1 MKHLLR
7 FVLILSVLYSVGC
20 APVPVK
26 LDSYSNVAMEIA
38 DSISRFERRF
48 SGTESLSASKDYIS
62 AYLTAAGGSVS
73 VEPEAMDISSTDRVT
88 LYNIVCKFYPDY
100 RQRVLL
106 FANYD
111 QNPKS
116 GDTTDCASGAAL
128 LMSLSHYIAS
138 HDPGVGVD
146 IVLFDGRYA
155 FNRTNGVNAH
165 LRHCLGSQAWAA
177 RHKEET
183 SDYQYGISVS
193 HPATKGTVFAI
204 DGNSNHFASKH
215 FYFARS
221 LAPLFGAEE
230 LFPDVIANPFYGDN
244 TIVSVVAGVKS
255 FNLAGTTI
263 SFPDTEDVQ
272 NDNLQDI
279 DNQRF
284 EIIAKII
291 LETVYTN
298 H

>member
-1 MKHLLR
+1 ML
-7 FVLILSVLYSVGC
+7 
-20 APVPVK
+20 
-26 LDSYSNVAMEIA
+26 
-38 DSISRFERRF
+38 
-48 SGTESLSASKDYIS
+48 
-62 AYLTAAGGSVS
+62 
-73 VEPEAMDISSTDRVT
+73 
-88 LYNIVCKFYPDY
+88 Y

-204 DGNSNHFASKH
+204 DVPYCIIIHGSKLR
-215 FYFARS
+215 FLVVFN
-221 LAPLFGAEE
+221 
-230 LFPDVIANPFYGDN
+230 VKN
-244 TIVSVVAGVKS
+244 TIH
-255 FNLAGTTI
+255 FLII
-263 SFPDTEDVQ
+263 SS
-272 NDNLQDI
+272 I
-279 DNQRF
+279 
-284 EIIAKII
+284 
-291 LETVYTN
+291 
-298 H
+298 